1 MIEAM
6 KLTMGEY
13 LKIKDSLPVQRG
25 NVVYENLDFLNALL
39 YVIENGCKWRSL
51 PEQYGNW
58 NSIYQRAR
66 RWANNGV
73 MEKVFL
79 ALQRE
84 QIICIKIEHASL
96 DSTSIKAH
104 PDAHGALK
112 KEESNASEN
121 RVEDGTQNFMWLP
134 RMTK

>member
-1 MIEAM
+1 
-6 KLTMGEY
+6 MGEY

-66 RWANNGV
+66 RWASNGV
-73 MEKVFL
+73 MERVFL

-84 QIICIKIEHASL
+84 QIICIKIEHAGL
-96 DSTSIKAH
+96 DSTSCKVH

-112 KEESNASEN
+112 KEESSVSGNHA
-121 RVEDGTQNFMWLP
+121 EDGTQKFMWLP

>member
-1 MIEAM
+1 MIAM
-6 KLTMGEY
+6 KITMGEY

-51 PEQYGNW
+51 PKEYGNW

-73 MEKVFL
+73 MERVFF

-84 QIICIKIEHASL
+84 QIICIKIEHGSL
-96 DSTSIKAH
+96 DSTSVKAH

-112 KEESNASEN
+112 KEGNNASESHA
-121 RVEDGTQNFMWLP
+121 EDGTQKFMWSP
-134 RMTK
+134 RMTP

>member
-1 MIEAM
+1 M
-6 KLTMGEY
+6 KITIGEY

-25 NVVYENLDFLNALL
+25 NVVYENLSFLNALL

-51 PEQYGNW
+51 PEKYGNW

-66 RWANNGV
+66 RWSNNGV
-73 MEKVFL
+73 LERVFF

-84 QIICIKIEHASL
+84 QIVCIKIEHAGL
-96 DSTSIKAH
+96 DSTSVKVH

-112 KEESNASEN
+112 KEENNALGN
-121 RVEDGTQNFMWLP
+121 REEDGTQKFMWLP

>member
-1 MIEAM
+1 MVAM
-6 KLTMGEY
+6 KITMGEY

-73 MEKVFL
+73 MERVFL

-112 KEESNASEN
+112 KEESSASES
-121 RVEDGTQNFMWLP
+121 RAEDGTQKFMWLP
-134 RMTK
+134 QMTK

>member
-1 MIEAM
+1 MVTM
-6 KLTMGEY
+6 KITMGEY

-51 PEQYGNW
+51 PKEYGNW

-73 MEKVFL
+73 MERVFL

-84 QIICIKIEHASL
+84 HIICIKIEHGGL
-96 DSTSIKAH
+96 DSTSVKVH

-112 KEESNASEN
+112 KEGSSASEN
-121 RVEDGTQNFMWLP
+121 RAEDGTQKFMWSP
-134 RMTK
+134 RMTR

>member
-1 MIEAM
+1 MRTVKI
-6 KLTMGEY
+6 TMGEY

-73 MEKVFL
+73 MERVFF

-84 QIICIKIEHASL
+84 QIICIKIEHAGL
-96 DSTSIKAH
+96 DSTSCKVH

-112 KEESNASEN
+112 KEESSASEN
-121 RVEDGTQNFMWLP
+121 RGEDGTSKFMWSP
-134 RMTK
+134 RMTN

>member
-1 MIEAM
+1 MVAM
-6 KLTMGEY
+6 KITMGEY
-13 LKIKDSLPVQRG
+13 LKIKDSLPIQRG

-73 MEKVFL
+73 MERVFL

-84 QIICIKIEHASL
+84 QIICIKIEHAGL
-96 DSTSIKAH
+96 DSTSCKVH

-112 KEESNASEN
+112 KEGSSVSEN
-121 RVEDGTQNFMWLP
+121 RAEDGTQKFMWSP
-134 RMTK
+134 RMIP

>member
-1 MIEAM
+1 MVAM

-73 MEKVFL
+73 MERVFL

-84 QIICIKIEHASL
+84 QIICIKIEHAGL
-96 DSTSIKAH
+96 DSTSCKVH

-112 KEESNASEN
+112 KEESSASEN
-121 RVEDGTQNFMWLP
+121 HAEDGTPKFMWSP
-134 RMTK
+134 RMIP